1 MSGKKSKLGIIKK
14 DIRQNWA
21 SYILLLPATLYTF
34 IFGYATLP
42 YLVIAFQKY
51 NVAEGL
57 FNSQWVGFKNFEAFF
72 LSPKWFEVT
81 KNTITINFFSIIF
94 TTVLSVII
102 SILLNEI
109 KSKIFVKTTQSTF
122 LFPHFL
128 SWVVVSYMI
137 YALFASDVGL
147 INRVLDFLGLQR
159 VNWYSTPKPWTWIL
173 VAVRVWKGLGFNV
186 VIFLS
191 AIIGIDPTIY
201 EAAIIDGSSR
211 LQRIRYITVPLL
223 FPSISIVL
231 LFAIGKIFYG
241 DFAMIYSIIRD
252 NAILYPTTDVIDTYV
267 FRLLRKTG
275 DPAQSMAVGIYQSIL
290 GFLMVFGT
298 NYIARQ
304 LDEESALF

>member
-1 MSGKKSKLGIIKK
+1 MLQKRGKLGMIQK
-14 DIRQNWA
+14 DIKQNWA
-21 SYILLLPATLYTF
+21 SYILLLPAALYTF

-42 YLVIAFQKY
+42 YLIIVFQKY
-51 NVAEGL
+51 NVTEGL
-57 FNSQWVGFKNFEAFF
+57 FNGEWIGFRNFEAFF
-72 LSPKWFEVT
+72 SSPRWLEVT
-81 KNTITINFFSIIF
+81 RNTITINFFSIIF
-94 TTVLSVII
+94 TTILAVLI

-109 KSKIFVKTTQSTF
+109 KNKVFVRTTQSTF

-147 INRVLDFLGLQR
+147 VNQVLVSLGLEK

-173 VAVRVWKGLGFNV
+173 VWMRVWKGLGFNI

-191 AIIGIDPTIY
+191 AIAGIDSSIY

-211 LQRIRYITVPLL
+211 MQRIRFITVPLL
-223 FPSISIVL
+223 FPAISIVL

-241 DFAMIYSIIRD
+241 DFGMIYSIIRD
-252 NAILYPTTDVIDTYV
+252 NAILFPKTDVIDTYV

-275 DPAQSMAVGIYQSIL
+275 DPAHSMAVGLYQSLL
-290 GFLMVFGT
+290 GFIMVFGT
-298 NYIARQ
+298 NIIARK
-304 LDEESALF
+304 LDEDSALF